1 MKVSGFSKLSKL
13 AKIEWLIDNH
23 FGGNEKARETLLNY
37 WHSDEKLQQIHDEFI
52 ENTLTNFY
60 VPFGIAPNF
69 SSLCQ

>member
-1 MKVSGFSKLSKL
+1 MKVSGFSKLSKS

-23 FGGNEKARETLLNY
+23 FGGSEKARETLVSY
-37 WHSDEKLQQIHDEFI
+37 WHTDEKLQQIHDEFI

-69 SSLCQ
+69 